1 MKKHNN
7 IGILSKTSKVSNLS
21 PDELKYICKKINI
34 ESLKQ
39 YLKKKNNI
47 LPGFRADKM
56 PDDKLIDHIISHIK
70 NTTVANLLEIPI
82 DDWLN
87 KIQEKVTEL
96 KKEGASAGEAL
107 IKAIRDSKFHDNCK
121 LYFKLSELSND
132 DKYIELFSDAISYI
146 KKIENIKNTESETK
160 EDQSKLL
167 EDIENLN
174 SQKKAYAESNER
186 LEEELKKAQL
196 ELEHYK
202 HLEKYAD
209 TGMKQDDNHQ
219 FQYISIGKIIRIEN
233 TLWIERLADVENN
246 EIRPFVFDKSRPYY
260 FNNRNRIHREDGP
273 DNIGAISIWKWNSIP
288 VNSDK
293 DKTDSEH
300 DKNTRFIEVVELHQ
314 CRSLDDLS
322 KELSQ
327 GVDKTF
333 ISDKVLFVYTKDNG
347 FREGLLC
354 LPKSL
359 EYYGG
364 KAKISKS
371 IVNLPHYILNATD
384 TVNIAG
390 IQICRKVNLGIPRSL
405 HCVRKPY
412 DVIREKVLARTSYL
426 KDSTNSISR
435 TEIQKY
441 KNYINKI
448 PMKSLVQD
456 IMDAYECSEEQAQ
469 KYVDGFIKNVELY
482 LDASDFD
489 TNVLSFALE
498 KNTKLVERCKE
509 QLSKEWREENDKKI
523 SEEMK
528 ALHDIKQNKNNL
540 EKEVTA
546 LKDEKNKL
554 SSKIEEIKRNITE
567 REKLASDVEK
577 QISKRIDDAKQNAAD
592 FISQMAFIPNI
603 STKIAIDSQDKKHFP
618 IFMNK
623 ASSEFKEDIIEDL
636 DDFEDKLRENFNIL
650 GYADKNATD
659 MAFAISFCF
668 CNRIPIIIRENSME
682 ISRSVATLINNGS
695 LYEVFV
701 PIDGISLEQLMDGIQ
716 NVKTDQAKVFLIHG
730 IFDGYNLNL
739 FNALVN
745 ILKKQNEDIFVFL
758 SIEGL
763 SVKMLPA
770 DVWNRTF
777 YIDGDDGLINLTK
790 GKIHSF
796 NVSVDYKYDIDSKD
810 FKIKKAT
817 LNAFSK
823 IIGCM
828 HTNLYAMYLS
838 CFKVELNNCDVI
850 LNQLIANACSS
861 DNEELLKSL
870 FQENGVSRGEELLSK
885 ML

>member
-1 MKKHNN
+1 M
-7 IGILSKTSKVSNLS
+7 
-21 PDELKYICKKINI
+21 
-34 ESLKQ
+34 
-39 YLKKKNNI
+39 
-47 LPGFRADKM
+47 
-56 PDDKLIDHIISHIK
+56 
-70 NTTVANLLEIPI
+70 
-82 DDWLN
+82 
-87 KIQEKVTEL
+87 
-96 KKEGASAGEAL
+96 
-107 IKAIRDSKFHDNCK
+107 
-121 LYFKLSELSND
+121 
-132 DKYIELFSDAISYI
+132 
-146 KKIENIKNTESETK
+146 
-160 EDQSKLL
+160 
-167 EDIENLN
+167 
-174 SQKKAYAESNER
+174 
-186 LEEELKKAQL
+186 
-196 ELEHYK
+196 
-202 HLEKYAD
+202 
-209 TGMKQDDNHQ
+209 
-219 FQYISIGKIIRIEN
+219 
-233 TLWIERLADVENN
+233 
-246 EIRPFVFDKSRPYY
+246 
-260 FNNRNRIHREDGP
+260 
-273 DNIGAISIWKWNSIP
+273 
-288 VNSDK
+288 
-293 DKTDSEH
+293 
-300 DKNTRFIEVVELHQ
+300 
-314 CRSLDDLS
+314 
-322 KELSQ
+322 
-327 GVDKTF
+327 
-333 ISDKVLFVYTKDNG
+333 
-347 FREGLLC
+347 
-354 LPKSL
+354 
-359 EYYGG
+359 
-364 KAKISKS
+364 
-371 IVNLPHYILNATD
+371 
-384 TVNIAG
+384 
-390 IQICRKVNLGIPRSL
+390 NLGIPRSL